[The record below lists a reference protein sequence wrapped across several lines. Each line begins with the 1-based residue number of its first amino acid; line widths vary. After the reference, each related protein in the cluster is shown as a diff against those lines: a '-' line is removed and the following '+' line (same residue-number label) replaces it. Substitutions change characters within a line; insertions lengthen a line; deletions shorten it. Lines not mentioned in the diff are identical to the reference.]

1 MPHGRPRDAGE
12 WAYDLK
18 LVTTGR
24 RIQHSGLIPFHIGR
38 FDSSGPV
45 FNEYG
50 ARER

>member
-12 WAYDLK
+12 WADDLK
-18 LVTTGR
+18 LVTGR
-24 RIQHSGLIPFHIGR
+24 RIQHSVLIPFHIGR
-38 FDSSGPV
+38 FDSSGLI